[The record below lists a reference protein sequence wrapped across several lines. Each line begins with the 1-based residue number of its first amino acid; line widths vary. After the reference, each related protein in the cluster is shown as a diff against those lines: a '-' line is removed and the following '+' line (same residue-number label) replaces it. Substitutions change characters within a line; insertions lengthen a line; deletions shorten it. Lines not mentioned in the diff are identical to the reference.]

1 VSYERGV
8 TPKDPALIPAFLRKE
23 LEKIQ
28 RGIASAGSGGGA
40 VRTGLPITTA
50 VIGSFVTEQGN
61 VLLPVD
67 VAALLTIQMDG
78 PARVRLYASPAAQ
91 AADLARPSGRQAT
104 AGTGVLAEFLVTV
117 AQTVPCS
124 PVPILSNDEGPP
136 VLKKVYYTI
145 ENRNGSARAVT
156 VTLTILPLE

>member
-8 TPKDPALIPAFLRKE
+8 TPKDPTLIPAFLRKE

-28 RGIASAGSGGGA
+28 RGIAAAGSGGGA
-40 VRTGLPITTA
+40 VRTSLPITTA

-61 VLLPVD
+61 VTLPVD
-67 VAALLTIQMDG
+67 VAALITIQMDG

-91 AADLARPSGRQAT
+91 AADLGRPSGRQAT
-104 AGTGVLAEFLVTV
+104 AGTGVLAEFLVTA

-145 ENRNGSARAVT
+145 ENRSGGARAVT

>member
-1 VSYERGV
+1 MGYNRGV
-8 TPKDPALIPAFLRKE
+8 TPPDPASIPGFLKKE

-28 RGIASAGSGGGA
+28 RAIANAGSGGA
-40 VRTGLPITTA
+40 AARASVVITTA

-61 VLLPVD
+61 ALMPVD

-78 PARVRLYASPAAQ
+78 PARVRLYTSPAAQ
-91 AADLARPSGRQAT
+91 AADLGRPSGRQAT
-104 AGTGVLAEFLVTV
+104 AGTGVLAEFLVAA

-124 PVPILSNDEGPP
+124 PVPILSNDESP
-136 VLKKVYYTI
+136 VVTKKVYYTI
-145 ENRNGSARAVT
+145 ENRSGGARATV